1 METKILNYTFKCNSD
16 IDLTCA
22 SQSDDYIKIKIDI
35 NFGKK
40 VKPEP
45 IDISWFT
52 PANGAFTCWSP
63 LVFQDR
69 KLRPN

>member
-40 VKPEP
+40 
-45 IDISWFT
+45 
-52 PANGAFTCWSP
+52 
-63 LVFQDR
+63 
-69 KLRPN
+69 